1 MLFFG
6 NMDVNQ
12 MIINVFFFFLL
23 QLKALIGRLNSSLFF
38 YFKSTIL
45 VVITPV

>member
-12 MIINVFFFFLL
+12 MIINVLFFSSSVNALDWSFKLL
-23 QLKALIGRLNSSLFF
+23 IVF